1 MKAKINLILFGLVL
15 LAAWL
20 EAGPALAQELVSRGE
35 RLPNIVFIYADDVGY
50 GDVGSS
56 GAKVVKTPNIDRL
69 AAGGMRFRN
78 AHATS
83 ATCTPSRYAVLTGEY
98 PWRHKGVKLL
108 AGDAR
113 ALIQPGRY
121 TLPTMLKGAG
131 YVTGLVGKWHLGLGD
146 GHLDWNSAIK
156 PGPLEIGFDEAF
168 FFPAT
173 ADRVPT
179 VYIDGHRVAGLDPT
193 DPIAVDY
200 GKKIGD
206 EPTGKAHPELL
217 KMRFSAAGHDGTIV
231 DGVSRIGY
239 MTGGKSARWV
249 DEDMAD
255 VFTGKARAFIERH
268 RAERFFLYFAT
279 SDIHVPRLPHA
290 RFVGTTGMGPR
301 GDSIAQLDW
310 TVGKIM
316 DQLEQLDLS
325 NDTLVIFS
333 SDNGPVLDDG
343 YVDGAVEKLGHHRP
357 AGPYRGGKY
366 SAFEGGTRVPF
377 ILRWPA
383 KVRKGTSDALVGQ
396 IDLLSSLANLAG
408 QRVPHEGG
416 PDSLDL
422 LPALLGR
429 SEKGRD
435 HFIENSYS
443 LALIEGDWKVIAP
456 SQGPK
461 HVKGNET
468 GVLPTAQL
476 YNLKDDPGEI
486 RNVSHLYP
494 DRVRTMLARLS
505 RIQAAGR
512 SRI

>member
-121 TLPTMLKGAG
+121 TLPTMEGCWICHRARRQVAARPGRRSSRLEQR
-131 YVTGLVGKWHLGLGD
+131 H
-146 GHLDWNSAIK
+146 K

-168 FFPAT
+168 FYPAT

-217 KMRFSAAGHDGTIV
+217 KMRSSAAGHDGTIV

-239 MTGGKSARWV
+239 MIGGKSARWV

-268 RAERFFLYFAT
+268 RAERFILYFAT

-333 SDNGPVLDDG
+333 SEMGRCRRRLRRWRGRKTGP
-343 YVDGAVEKLGHHRP
+343 
-357 AGPYRGGKY
+357 
-366 SAFEGGTRVPF
+366 S
-377 ILRWPA
+377 
-383 KVRKGTSDALVGQ
+383 
-396 IDLLSSLANLAG
+396 
-408 QRVPHEGG
+408 
-416 PDSLDL
+416 
-422 LPALLGR
+422 
-429 SEKGRD
+429 
-435 HFIENSYS
+435 
-443 LALIEGDWKVIAP
+443 
-456 SQGPK
+456 
-461 HVKGNET
+461 
-468 GVLPTAQL
+468 
-476 YNLKDDPGEI
+476 
-486 RNVSHLYP
+486 
-494 DRVRTMLARLS
+494 
-505 RIQAAGR
+505 
-512 SRI
+512 